1 MITPRCDVSTNA
13 CDQMGRAMR
22 AAVDQTELVER
33 AGRGDHDAFAL
44 LARAASPRLD
54 AVARLILRDRDL
66 AQDAIQE
73 TLLKAWRELPGLR
86 DPGRL
91 DAWLH
96 RLTINACYD
105 IHRRRRRHTVELQQ
119 PEIDRAGN
127 TDVGGEVAD
136 RDQLE
141 RGFRRLGV
149 DQRAVL
155 VLHYYLG
162 LPVAEIASTLGI
174 PLGTA
179 QSRLHRALAAMRAA
193 LDADARVGAHV
204 REGWPA

>member
-1 MITPRCDVSTNA
+1 M
-13 CDQMGRAMR
+13 DQR
-22 AAVDQTELVER
+22 ELVER

-44 LARAASPRLD
+44 LARGASARLE

-73 TLLKAWRELPGLR
+73 VLLKAWRDLPGLR
-86 DPGRL
+86 EPERV

-96 RLTINACYD
+96 RLTINACID
-105 IHRRRRRHTVELQQ
+105 IARRRRRRTFEVQLLGIERSG
-119 PEIDRAGN
+119 P
-127 TDVGGEVAD
+127 TDVGGHVAD

-149 DQRAVL
+149 DQRAIL
-155 VLHYYLG
+155 VLQYYLG
-162 LPVAEIASTLGI
+162 LTAPEIAETLGI

-179 QSRLHRALAAMRAA
+179 QSRLHRALSSMRAA
-193 LDADARVGAHV
+193 LDADARVAAPV
-204 REGWPA
+204 RKGEVA